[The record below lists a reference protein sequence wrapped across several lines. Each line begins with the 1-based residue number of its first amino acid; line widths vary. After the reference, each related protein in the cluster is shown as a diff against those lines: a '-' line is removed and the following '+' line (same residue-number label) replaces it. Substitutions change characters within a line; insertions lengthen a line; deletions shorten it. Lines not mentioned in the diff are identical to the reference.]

1 MSFRFSKIFFI
12 SICLSAFN
20 VTNAQSKF
28 TDNLTVQLDANY
40 GFILPEY
47 SNFNLLIN
55 KPSAGLEFS
64 ITKKTTGK
72 TYWEQVYKYPE
83 FGLSFFFI
91 TLGNKDVLGNE
102 FALYPFVKT
111 FLIRKERFQLTNQ
124 FGLGAGYATK
134 RFDLET
140 NFQQI
145 AIGSKLNVHF
155 NYKLG
160 TQFKLTNRLS
170 LNAGL
175 SFSHFSNANMS
186 EPNLGINLVTGLAG
200 LNYAL
205 SDPKVFTVNEIP
217 QHEKKNEF
225 ALVYAAGGKHT
236 RALQSTVY
244 FTSSL
249 SAEYK
254 FHWKRKFHFGGG
266 LDLFYD
272 SSTKIEMGPDNPDYK
287 SIYDFRIGIH
297 LSQEFVYD
305 RFSFILQEGFY
316 IGLVDQVDKSV
327 MYNRAIL
334 RWKFSDRFLISA
346 SMKSHLHILDYPELG
361 FGYYFIKKK

>member
-1 MSFRFSKIFFI
+1 MGFRFSKIFFV
-12 SICLSAFN
+12 SFFLTAFN
-20 VTNAQSKF
+20 GVIAQSKSIE
-28 TDNLTVQLDANY
+28 NLSIRLDGHY
-40 GFILPEY
+40 GFVLPEY

-55 KPSAGLEFS
+55 KPSSGFEFS
-64 ITKKTTGK
+64 LEKKTTGK
-72 TYWEQVYKYPE
+72 TFWEQIYKYPE

-102 FALYPFVKT
+102 FALYPYVKT
-111 FLIRKERFQLTNQ
+111 FLIRKKRFQISNQ
-124 FGLGAGYATK
+124 FGLGVGYATK

-140 NFQQI
+140 NYQQI

-155 NYKLG
+155 NYKLS
-160 TQFKLTNRLS
+160 TQFKLSNRFTM
-170 LNAGL
+170 NAGI

-186 EPNLGINLVTGLAG
+186 EPNLGINIVTGFTG

-205 SDPKVFTVNEIP
+205 HNLKEFTSHELV
-217 QHEKKNEF
+217 QHQTKHEF
-225 ALVYAAGGKHT
+225 ALIYAAGGKHT
-236 RALQSTVY
+236 RALQSNVY

-254 FHWKRKFHFGGG
+254 YHWKRKFHFGGG

-287 SIYDFRIGIH
+287 SIYDFRTGIH
-297 LSQEFVYD
+297 LSQEIVYD

-316 IGLVDQVDKSV
+316 IGLVDRVDKSI

-334 RWKFSDRFLISA
+334 RWKLNDRFLISA

>member
-1 MSFRFSKIFFI
+1 MNFKII
-12 SICLSAFN
+12 KIICLLFCLTKLYVANS
-20 VTNAQSKF
+20 QSKF
-28 TDNLTVQLDANY
+28 TDNLSLRLDAHY

-55 KPSAGLEFS
+55 KPSLGFEFS
-64 ITKKTTGK
+64 IEKKTTGK
-72 TYWEQVYKYPE
+72 TFWEQVYKYPE

-91 TLGNKDVLGNE
+91 TLGNKNVLGNE
-102 FALYPFVKT
+102 FAIYPYVKT
-111 FLIRKERFQLTNQ
+111 FLIRKKRFQLSNQ

-140 NFQQI
+140 NYQQI

-160 TQFKLTNRLS
+160 TQFKLTNRLL
-170 LNAGL
+170 LNAGI

-186 EPNLGINLVTGLAG
+186 EPNLGINLVTGFAG

-205 SDPKVFTVNEIP
+205 SEPNKFSTNVIPEHQPK
-217 QHEKKNEF
+217 HEL
-225 ALVYAAGGKHT
+225 ALIYAAGGKHT

-272 SSTKIEMGPDNPDYK
+272 SSTKVEMGPDNPDYK
-287 SIYDFRIGIH
+287 SIYDFRTGFH

-305 RFSFILQEGFY
+305 RFSFILQEGIY
-316 IGLVDQVDKSV
+316 VGLVDQVDKSV

-334 RWKFSDRFLISA
+334 RWKFSYRFLISV

>member
-1 MSFRFSKIFFI
+1 MPLKVIKI
-12 SICLSAFN
+12 ICLLHCLTTFYVA
-20 VTNAQSKF
+20 NAQSKF
-28 TDNLTVQLDANY
+28 TDNLSLRLDAHY

-55 KPSAGLEFS
+55 KPSSGFEWSLA
-64 ITKKTTGK
+64 KKTSGK
-72 TYWEQVYKYPE
+72 TFWEQVYKYPE
-83 FGLSFFFI
+83 YGLTFFFI
-91 TLGNKDVLGNE
+91 SLGNKEVLGNE
-102 FALYPFVKT
+102 LALYPYVKT
-111 FLIRKERFQLTNQ
+111 FLIRKEHFQLTNQ
-124 FGLGAGYATK
+124 FGLGIGYLTK
-134 RFDLET
+134 KFDLQT
-140 NFQQI
+140 NYQAI
-145 AIGSKLNVHF
+145 AIGSHLNVHF

-160 TQFKLTNRLS
+160 AQFKLSNRFT
-170 LNAGL
+170 LNTGI
-175 SFSHFSNANMS
+175 SFSHCSNANMS
-186 EPNLGINLVTGLAG
+186 EPNLGINLVTGFAG
-200 LNYAL
+200 LNYAM
-205 SDPKVFTVNEIP
+205 SDPKSFTANEIP
-217 QHEKKNEF
+217 QHQTKHEF

-236 RALQSTVY
+236 RALQSTIY

-272 SSTKIEMGPDNPDYK
+272 SSTKVEMGPNNPDYK
-287 SIYDFRIGIH
+287 SIYDFRTGIH

-305 RFSFILQEGFY
+305 RFSFILQEGIY
-316 IGLVDQVDKSV
+316 VGLVDQVDKSF

-334 RWKFSDRFLISA
+334 RWKMNDRFLISV